1 MSTILG
7 KRCDICNKLYAVEGP
22 TIGHQMDVVS
32 VSVKNYDESGQSGSV
47 VEYKDICPHCSSN
60 LGMILRNLL
69 AQRVRSELE
78 VADDGE

>member
-1 MSTILG
+1 MSSIVG

-22 TIGHQMDVVS
+22 TIGHQMDVIS
-32 VSVKNYDESGQSGSV
+32 VSVKNYDEGATGSMT
-47 VEYKDICPHCSSN
+47 EYKDICPHCSSN

-78 VADDGE
+78 VVDEGE

>member
-1 MSTILG
+1 MSSIVG

-22 TIGHQMDVVS
+22 TIGHQMDVIN
-32 VSVKNYDESGQSGSV
+32 VSVKSYDEECRSAAI

-78 VADDGE
+78 VTDDGE